1 MDSFMLRGVFCLL
14 AVCVLS
20 SAARGRSDVLE
31 LKDADFDYIAPEHE
45 TLLVK
50 FYAPCASVCDGV
62 SCPWYLSTAVS
73 AMQTRFLC
81 GHCKKLA
88 PEFETAAT
96 RLKGTVTLAKV
107 DCTADTEICK
117 RYGVTGYP
125 TLKIFRNGQESS
137 SYDGPRSADGIVNY
151 MKKQAGP
158 DSVPLHSEHDLE
170 NFINNFDASI
180 VGFFSGT
187 DSSQLSEFLKGASL
201 MRESFRFAHTTD
213 LELGKKYD
221 VKYESVLLFRPPR
234 LSSKFE
240 ESVVHH
246 KGPLSITG
254 LRRFIRDNIFGLCPH
269 LTKENKDT
277 LRKRDLLTAY
287 YDLDYLRNPK
297 GSNYWR
303 NRVLKVASKFSSQGL
318 LFSVANR
325 NDFLEE
331 LEDEYGLGTSDTTEV
346 PFVTIRTRTGNK
358 YTMREEFTRDG
369 KSLENFLEDY
379 FAERLKRYIKSEP
392 VPAKNNGAVKVVVA
406 DTFEE
411 IVNDP
416 EKDVLIE
423 FYAPWCGHCKKLEP
437 KYTELGER
445 LYSDP
450 NIVIA
455 KMDATANDIPQG
467 YDVQGFPTI
476 YFAAAGRKDEPKRYE
491 VVFISSM
498 TVFFIDR
505 FIVPGPKLSSS
516 LCLFIGLASYRRSL
530 YFCRSKSTSCCQRMN
545 LHFQPTC
552 LINAANTQS
561 RVVNGAREVKD
572 FINFLK
578 REASKPLVL
587 NGVKEEL

>member
-1 MDSFMLRGVFCLL
+1 MKTMLKNIFVLV
-14 AVCVLS
+14 VCMLS
-20 SAARGRSDVLE
+20 SSLCARSNVVE
-31 LKDADFDYIAPEHE
+31 LKDEDFDYLAPEHE

-50 FYAPCASVCDGV
+50 FYAP
-62 SCPWYLSTAVS
+62 W
-73 AMQTRFLC
+73 C

-88 PEFETAAT
+88 PEFESAAT

-107 DCTADTEICK
+107 DCTASTETCK
-117 RYGVTGYP
+117 KYGVTGYP
-125 TLKIFRNGQESS
+125 TLKIFRNGHESS
-137 SYDGPRSADGIVNY
+137 SYDGPRSADGIVSY

-158 DSVPLHSEHDLE
+158 DSVTLHSEYDLE
-170 NFINNFDASI
+170 NFINNFDASV
-180 VGFFSGT
+180 VGFFSGS
-187 DSSQLSEFLKGASL
+187 DSSQLAEFLKGANL
-201 MRESFRFAHTTD
+201 MRDSFRFAHTTD
-213 LELGKKYD
+213 LELGRKYD
-221 VKYESVLLFRPPR
+221 VTSESVLLFRPPR

-246 KGPLSITG
+246 RGSLSITG

-269 LTKENKDT
+269 LTKENKDA

-303 NRVLKVASKFSSQGL
+303 NRVLKVASKFSSQSL
-318 LFSVANR
+318 LYSVANR

-331 LEDEYGLGTSDTTEV
+331 LEDEFGLGTSDGAEL
-346 PFVTIRTRTGNK
+346 PFVTIRTRTGHK

-369 KSLENFLEDY
+369 KSLESFLEDY
-379 FAERLKRYIKSEP
+379 YAGRLKRYIKSEP
-392 VPAKNNGAVKVVVA
+392 APVKNDGPVKVVVA

-423 FYAPWCGHCKKLEP
+423 FYAPWCGHCKNLEP
-437 KYTELGER
+437 KYKELGEQ

-450 NIVIA
+450 SIVIA
-455 KMDATANDIPQG
+455 KMDATANDVPQG

-476 YFAAAGRKDEPKRYE
+476 YFAPAGRKDEPKRYE
-491 VVFISSM
+491 
-498 TVFFIDR
+498 
-505 FIVPGPKLSSS
+505 
-516 LCLFIGLASYRRSL
+516 
-530 YFCRSKSTSCCQRMN
+530 
-545 LHFQPTC
+545 
-552 LINAANTQS
+552 
-561 RVVNGAREVKD
+561 GAREVKD

-578 REASKPLVL
+578 REASNSLVL

>member
-1 MDSFMLRGVFCLL
+1 MLRGVL
-14 AVCVLS
+14 CVLALCVWS

-31 LKDADFDYIAPEHE
+31 LEDADFDYIAPEHE

-50 FYAPCASVCDGV
+50 FYAP
-62 SCPWYLSTAVS
+62 W
-73 AMQTRFLC
+73 C

-107 DCTADTEICK
+107 DCTTNTETCK

-137 SYDGPRSADGIVNY
+137 SYDGPRSAEGIVNY
-151 MKKQAGP
+151 MKKLAGP

-180 VGFFSGT
+180 VGFFSGA
-187 DSSQLSEFLKGASL
+187 DSSQLSEFLKGAGL

-221 VKYESVLLFRPPR
+221 VKYEVWFTTQDPCPSQACAASSETTCEPTPTQHTPSHHTQHMLRSLL
-234 LSSKFE
+234 LLCS
-240 ESVVHH
+240 
-246 KGPLSITG
+246 L
-254 LRRFIRDNIFGLCPH
+254 GLCPH
-269 LTKENKDT
+269 LTKENKDS

-331 LEDEYGLGTSDTTEV
+331 LEDEFGLGTSDSTEL

-369 KSLENFLEDY
+369 RSLENFLEDY
-379 FAERLKRYIKSEP
+379 FAERLKRYVKSEP
-392 VPAKNNGAVKVVVA
+392 VPAKNNAAVKVVVA

-450 NIVIA
+450 SIVIA
-455 KMDATANDIPQG
+455 KMDATANDVPQG

-491 VVFISSM
+491 
-498 TVFFIDR
+498 
-505 FIVPGPKLSSS
+505 GP
-516 LCLFIGLASYRRSL
+516 
-530 YFCRSKSTSCCQRMN
+530 
-545 LHFQPTC
+545 
-552 LINAANTQS
+552 
-561 RVVNGAREVKD
+561 REVKD

-578 REASKPLVL
+578 REASKPAIQKHKKPSAL
-587 NGVKEEL
+587 

>member
-1 MDSFMLRGVFCLL
+1 MDNFMLRGVLCVSAL
-14 AVCVLS
+14 CVLS
-20 SAARGRSDVLE
+20 SAARGRNDALE
-31 LKDADFDYIAPEHE
+31 LKDADFEYIAPEHE

-50 FYAPCASVCDGV
+50 FYAP
-62 SCPWYLSTAVS
+62 W
-73 AMQTRFLC
+73 C

-88 PEFETAAT
+88 PEFETAAA

-107 DCTADTEICK
+107 DCTANTETCK

-170 NFINNFDASI
+170 NFINSFDASI

-213 LELGKKYD
+213 LELGKKYE

-246 KGPLSITG
+246 RGPLSITG

-269 LTKENKDT
+269 LTKENKDS

-318 LFSVANR
+318 LYSVANR

-331 LEDEYGLGTSDTTEV
+331 LEDEFGLGASDATEL

-369 KSLENFLEDY
+369 TSLENFLEDY
-379 FAERLKRYIKSEP
+379 FAGRLKRYVKSEP
-392 VPAKNNGAVKVVVA
+392 VPAKNNAAVKVVVA

-437 KYTELGER
+437 KYTELGEQ

-455 KMDATANDIPQG
+455 KMDATANDVPQG
-467 YDVQGFPTI
+467 YDVQGYVFTSYHHSSNVLYSLALAIIDFSLFFCRFPTI

-491 VVFISSM
+491 
-498 TVFFIDR
+498 
-505 FIVPGPKLSSS
+505 
-516 LCLFIGLASYRRSL
+516 
-530 YFCRSKSTSCCQRMN
+530 
-545 LHFQPTC
+545 
-552 LINAANTQS
+552 
-561 RVVNGAREVKD
+561 GAREVKD

-578 REASKPLVL
+578 LEASKPLVL

>member
-1 MDSFMLRGVFCLL
+1 MLRGVL
-14 AVCVLS
+14 CVLALCVWS

-31 LKDADFDYIAPEHE
+31 LEDADFDYIAPEHE

-50 FYAPCASVCDGV
+50 FYAP
-62 SCPWYLSTAVS
+62 W
-73 AMQTRFLC
+73 C

-107 DCTADTEICK
+107 DCTTNTETCK

-137 SYDGPRSADGIVNY
+137 SYDGPRSAEGIVNY
-151 MKKQAGP
+151 MKKLAGP

-180 VGFFSGT
+180 VGFFSGA
-187 DSSQLSEFLKGASL
+187 DSSQLSEFLKGAGL
-201 MRESFRFAHTTD
+201 MRESFLCLSWWPTPTQHTPSHHTQHM
-213 LELGKKYD
+213 LR
-221 VKYESVLLFRPPR
+221 SLL
-234 LSSKFE
+234 LLCS
-240 ESVVHH
+240 
-246 KGPLSITG
+246 L
-254 LRRFIRDNIFGLCPH
+254 GLCPH
-269 LTKENKDT
+269 LTKENKDS

-331 LEDEYGLGTSDTTEV
+331 LEDEFGLGTSDSTEL

-369 KSLENFLEDY
+369 RSLENFLEDY
-379 FAERLKRYIKSEP
+379 FAERLKRYVKSEP
-392 VPAKNNGAVKVVVA
+392 VPAKNNAAVKVVVA

-450 NIVIA
+450 SIVIA
-455 KMDATANDIPQG
+455 KMDATANDVPQG

-491 VVFISSM
+491 
-498 TVFFIDR
+498 
-505 FIVPGPKLSSS
+505 GP
-516 LCLFIGLASYRRSL
+516 
-530 YFCRSKSTSCCQRMN
+530 
-545 LHFQPTC
+545 
-552 LINAANTQS
+552 
-561 RVVNGAREVKD
+561 REVKD